1 MKTEQFGGTGH
12 GMPAPV
18 SEEVAKRQAA
28 EETAKHEKQ
37 TEDFAKTALPTEETT
52 TTTIHESKNFPFQI
66 VEITTTKGEKVK
78 KQFRIGM
85 LGEFVSTTTFSTKEN
100 AEKYISKRPWE
111 LITNLVCLTFKN
123 AFEYE
128 KSQSKH

>member
-1 MKTEQFGGTGH
+1 MKTEKIGGTGH

-18 SEEVAKRQAA
+18 SPEVAKRQA
-28 EETAKHEKQ
+28 EEQEAKRKKQ
-37 TEDFAKTALPTEETT
+37 TEDFAKNSLPTEETT
-52 TTTIHESKNFPFQI
+52 TTTIHESKHFPFQI
-66 VEITTTKGEKVK
+66 VEITTTKGKKEI

-85 LGEFVSTTTFSTKEN
+85 LGELVSAKVFLKKET
-100 AEKYISKRPWE
+100 AEKYISTRPWE

-128 KSQSKH
+128 KSKS